1 MLRFFVAPNPRC
13 QTSGILVALLTWQN
27 PIIVA
32 ILFSSYDHP
41 LSSSQ
46 ESEVTSFVR
55 RRVVTRSPM
64 LVASVCIMAV
74 TSDVQEVCVD
84 GHWGGTCGRAPKYE
98 STQVVQK
105 SQNAL
110 SSDIT
115 AVNESERMLLLCL
128 SADSWSCAMRHQS
141 SGRVQLLMSR
151 ESSLIWVNRALYSL
165 AGGHPPSTVTIK
177 VSTSGGA
184 ASIRGTVALVS
195 LGSCATKVCSD
206 GLVTRMKFSL
216 VAILPVTHSQDLVA
230 WR

>member
-46 ESEVTSFVR
+46 EGEVTSFVR

-115 AVNESERMLLLCL
+115 AVKESERMLLVCL
-128 SADSWSCAMRHQS
+128 SADSWSCAMRHQP
-141 SGRVQLLMSR
+141 SGRVQLSMSR

-165 AGGHPPSTVTIK
+165 AGGHPPSAVTIK